1 VLLVAH
7 RRAEQ
12 LAGPGYGGTVEALR
26 PFAFPGCHR
35 PQKLRFSS
43 GTIGGITSTSS
54 ASDLTS
60 QVAPVPTDLQIT
72 GFASTGSPTVGS
84 TFTFQVKDNGLQ
96 PAPGVSFADVFPVG
110 ETFVSASTNLAGQ
123 TCGLAVGQ
131 VSCSL
136 GDLAVGA
143 QANVT
148 LTVSAPS
155 APTTITVTATVS
167 MTVTDLKP
175 SNNSVA
181 VTLQVK

>member
-1 VLLVAH
+1 M
-7 RRAEQ
+7 
-12 LAGPGYGGTVEALR
+12 
-26 PFAFPGCHR
+26 
-35 PQKLRFSS
+35 
-43 GTIGGITSTSS
+43 
-54 ASDLTS
+54 
-60 QVAPVPTDLQIT
+60 T

-84 TFTFQVKDNGLQ
+84 TFTYTFQVKDNGPQ
-96 PAPGVSFADVFPVG
+96 PAPGVSFADVIPAD

-123 TCGLAVGQ
+123 TCALSAGQ

-148 LTVSAPS
+148 LTVIAPS
-155 APTTITVTATVS
+155 TPTMITDTATVS

-181 VTLQVK
+181 VTVQVK